1 MIQQMKADN
10 FKCFE
15 HIDMEFSNL
24 NLFSGVNSMGKST
37 LIQMF
42 LLLRQSYEQNALEKG
57 IYLNG
62 KYTNLGIGKD
72 VLYTDSE
79 ENTIH
84 ITVRDE
90 EGFLYATYA
99 YNAAADFLRIEN
111 IDRKDWKNINLF
123 YSGFHY
129 IAADRLGPQSSYE
142 KSYHEVWDNNQVG
155 NHGEYAVHYLQA
167 HSLDEVENECVRY
180 DEEENIRLLRQVE
193 CWMGEITPGV
203 SLRMEEYGHSNRIGL
218 MVHQAGSMGADYYT
232 AQNVGFGI
240 SYVLP
245 VVLALLKAKK
255 GELLI
260 LENPEAHL
268 HPRGQRKMGELIAR
282 AAQVYKRL
290 LELQRAGESMKGNF
304 DKNVL
309 TKATPESEAT
319 LKQYSQ
325 EHTFQLPDG
334 RTQLFSWHTRYTG
347 GYAGRIF
354 FYAVPREKIIYIGY
368 IEKKLPT
375 AKYH

>member
-1 MIQQMKADN
+1 MVQRIKADN

-15 HIDMEFSNL
+15 HIDIEFSNL
-24 NLFSGVNSMGKST
+24 NLLSGINSMGKST

-72 VLYTDSE
+72 VLYTDAK
-79 ENTIH
+79 ENKICISIKDGQNSLH
-84 ITVRDE
+84 AE
-90 EGFLYATYA
+90 YK
-99 YNAAADFLRIEN
+99 YNGSADFLGLTKEIQ
-111 IDRKDWKNINLF
+111 IDSLNDMNLF
-123 YSGFHY
+123 NNGFHY

-142 KSYHEVWDNNQVG
+142 KSYYEVWENKQVG

-167 HSLDEVENECVRY
+167 HELEIVENECVLY
-180 DEEENIRLLRQVE
+180 DGEENFRLLKQVE
-193 CWMGEITPGV
+193 CWMGEITPGI

-218 MVHQAGSMGADYYT
+218 TVHQEGNMGADYYT

-245 VVLALLKAKK
+245 VVLALLKAKS

-268 HPRGQRKMGELIAR
+268 HPKGQRKMGELIAR
-282 AAQVYKRL
+282 AAAGGVQIIVETHSDHVLNGIRLCAKDNRIDSNIVRLYFFTRKKMNNDEYKIVPSIENPILR
-290 LELQRAGESMKGNF
+290 
-304 DKNVL
+304 
-309 TKATPESEAT
+309 
-319 LKQYSQ
+319 
-325 EHTFQLPDG
+325 PDG
-334 RTQLFSWHTRYTG
+334 RLSFWPDGFFDEWDKAIDNLF
-347 GYAGRIF
+347 
-354 FYAVPREKIIYIGY
+354 
-368 IEKKLPT
+368 
-375 AKYH
+375 

>member
-15 HIDMEFSNL
+15 HVDMEFSNL

-90 EGFLYATYA
+90 EGFLHAAYA

-111 IDRKDWKNINLF
+111 INRKDWKNINLF

-282 AAQVYKRL
+282 AAQGGVQIIVETHSDHVLNGIRL
-290 LELQRAGESMKGNF
+290 CAKNGRIDSNLVRFYFFTREQRENDGEYQI
-304 DKNVL
+304 V
-309 TKATPESEAT
+309 PVIESPI
-319 LKQYSQ
+319 LKEDGRLS
-325 EHTFQLPDG
+325 FWPDG
-334 RTQLFSWHTRYTG
+334 FFDEWDRAIDDLF
-347 GYAGRIF
+347 
-354 FYAVPREKIIYIGY
+354 
-368 IEKKLPT
+368 
-375 AKYH
+375 